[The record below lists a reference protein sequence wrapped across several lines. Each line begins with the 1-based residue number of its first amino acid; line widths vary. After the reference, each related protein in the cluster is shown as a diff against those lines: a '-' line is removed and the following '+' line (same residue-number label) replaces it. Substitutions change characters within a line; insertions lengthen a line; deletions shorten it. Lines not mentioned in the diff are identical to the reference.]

1 MTHYYSTTGKE
12 FQTKYKLA
20 LQLLSSQHLSV
31 QNYETEFSIVQN
43 IQKIL
48 ASKGKFQDVRKFD
61 ELYAK
66 LSSSV
71 STSNSQMRIE
81 CSKQIFPVVNSEKP
95 KSSY

>member
-1 MTHYYSTTGKE
+1 MHIYWTAGKE

-20 LQLLSSQHLSV
+20 LQLLSAQHLSV
-31 QNYETEFSIVQN
+31 QNYETEFSIIQN
-43 IQKIL
+43 IQKLL

-71 STSNSQMRIE
+71 SRYTS
-81 CSKQIFPVVNSEKP
+81 VVSIQYNDTILSTVNP
-95 KSSY
+95 